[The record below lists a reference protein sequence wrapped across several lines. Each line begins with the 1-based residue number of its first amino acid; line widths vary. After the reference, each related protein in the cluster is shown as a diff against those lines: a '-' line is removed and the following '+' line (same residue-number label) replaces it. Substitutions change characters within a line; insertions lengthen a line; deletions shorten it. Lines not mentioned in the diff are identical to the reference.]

1 MSGFLGEGV
10 ENVKIGQGV
19 KLISFLV
26 VVFALLIIFAPSA
39 SAKVTAFV
47 TKDKTG
53 TYYEYPYESL
63 LDSYAFHCLGY
74 PSPLFDDY
82 ISKDMA
88 MFLDDVMGYVDYEAA
103 LDQYAIYVIKGKPFD
118 LDAYTSGPDAK
129 QADVAKVKV
138 VTCENGQLVF
148 SDKEIDNSIRVVLYD
163 INIAKDAFALR
174 QLLESNA
181 VLLGLDLSIY
191 SNLLNS
197 GKTAVAEGILLRRG
211 EGFAN
216 LDALKAVFAEE
227 ALRVETA
234 VEEVLN
240 SVNAAA
246 NPEDIASLLMS
257 NGEKFELELNAYGM
271 IISSRSERVFAQVF
285 SALPFEN
292 ANSLK
297 DSFNAAVADTLKS
310 YVIITNTEY
319 NLTLSRMVEIQM
331 GKNPQ
336 RYVSGV
342 GWTKAPPE
350 EVQRYIDSA
359 NFVLPDLVNYVR
371 ELIISTDVLSV
382 REAPSTEGARVTTV
396 NQGEIYA
403 VEEVQEA
410 LEGTAAGSEGYWFK
424 ITAGE
429 YTGWVCGKYA
439 DWVAAN
445 YSPEMFQFLV
455 LSGKSGVTT
464 TDLGR
469 ILTDKGILHGTEAV
483 FFQAS
488 RSNNINE
495 IFLTALALHETG
507 RGTSQLANGVLYTPS
522 DTSLPPRVVYNMFGI
537 GAVDSNPIL
546 KGAEY
551 AYNHGWFSPE
561 EAIIGGAYFVS
572 GSYVNNTKY
581 YQDSLYKMRWNPGAP
596 GSHQYATDIGWAS
609 KQTSFIRQFY
619 AQVNIYHLR
628 FNIPM
633 YQKEPE
639 SEPAPD

>member
-1 MSGFLGEGV
+1 V
-10 ENVKIGQGV
+10 ENVKIGRGV
-19 KLISFLV
+19 KSFSFMFIVIAILI
-26 VVFALLIIFAPSA
+26 LLAPNA
-39 SAKVTAFV
+39 SAKVTALV
-47 TKDKTG
+47 TKDSAG
-53 TYYEYPYESL
+53 VFFEYPYEEL
-63 LDSYAFHCLGY
+63 LRSYVLHCLG
-74 PSPLFDDY
+74 SAAPLFDEY
-82 ISKDMA
+82 MKKDVA
-88 MFLDDVMGYVDYEAA
+88 LLLDDAIGYVDYAAA
-103 LDQYAIYVIKGKPFD
+103 LEMYVKSVLNGKPFN

-129 QADVAKVKV
+129 LVDVAKVKV
-138 VTCENGQLVF
+138 VTYENGQLVF
-148 SDKEIDNSIRVVLYD
+148 TDKEIANPIEVALYE
-163 INIAKDAFALR
+163 INIAKDAYALR

-181 VLLGLDLSIY
+181 VLLGLDLNLY

-197 GKTAVAEGILLRRG
+197 GKAAVAEGILLRRG
-211 EGFAN
+211 DGFAN
-216 LDALKAVFAEE
+216 LDTLRAVFAEE
-227 ALRVETA
+227 AVKVKTA
-234 VEEVLN
+234 AEEVLN
-240 SVNAAA
+240 SINSATS
-246 NPEDIASLLMS
+246 PEEIASILLT
-257 NGEKFELELNAYGM
+257 NGDKFELELNAYQM
-271 IISSRSERVFAQVF
+271 IISSRSERVIAQVF
-285 SALPFEN
+285 AALPFGN
-292 ANSLK
+292 AYSLK
-297 DSFNAAVADTLKS
+297 ESFNTAVADTLKS

-319 NLTLSRMVEIQM
+319 DLTLSRMVDIQM

-336 RYVSGV
+336 WYVSGV

-350 EVQRYIDSA
+350 EVLRYVDSA
-359 NFVLPDLVNYVR
+359 NFVLLDLTNYVL

-382 REAPSTEGARVTTV
+382 REEPTTEGARVTTV
-396 NQGEIYA
+396 KQGEIYA

-424 ITAGE
+424 ITVGE

-439 DWVAAN
+439 DWVAEN

-455 LSGKSGVTT
+455 LSGKSGVTAS
-464 TDLGR
+464 DLGR
-469 ILTDKGILHGTEAV
+469 MLKDKGILHGTEAV
-483 FFQAS
+483 FYQAS

-572 GSYVNNTKY
+572 GGYVNNTKY
-581 YQDSLYKMRWNPGAP
+581 YQDTLYKMRWNPGSP
-596 GSHQYATDIGWAS
+596 GNHQYATDIGWAS

-619 AQVNIYHLR
+619 AQVNIYNLR

-633 YQKEPE
+633 YQKEPK
-639 SEPAPD
+639 SEPAPE

>member
-1 MSGFLGEGV
+1 M
-10 ENVKIGQGV
+10 ENVKIGRGV
-19 KLISFLV
+19 KSFSFMFIVIAILI
-26 VVFALLIIFAPSA
+26 LLAPNA
-39 SAKVTAFV
+39 SAKVTALV
-47 TKDKTG
+47 TKDSAG
-53 TYYEYPYESL
+53 VFFEYPYEEL
-63 LDSYAFHCLGY
+63 LRSYVLHCLG
-74 PSPLFDDY
+74 SAAPLFDEY
-82 ISKDMA
+82 MKKDVA
-88 MFLDDVMGYVDYEAA
+88 LLLDDAIGYVDYAAA
-103 LDQYAIYVIKGKPFD
+103 LEMYVKSVLNGKPFN

-129 QADVAKVKV
+129 LVDVAKVKV
-138 VTCENGQLVF
+138 VTYENGQLVF
-148 SDKEIDNSIRVVLYD
+148 TDKEIANPIEVALYE
-163 INIAKDAFALR
+163 INIAKDAYALR

-181 VLLGLDLSIY
+181 VLLGLDLNLY

-197 GKTAVAEGILLRRG
+197 GKAAVAEGILLRRG
-211 EGFAN
+211 DGFAN
-216 LDALKAVFAEE
+216 LDTLRAVFAEE
-227 ALRVETA
+227 AVKVKTA
-234 VEEVLN
+234 AEEVLN
-240 SVNAAA
+240 SINSATS
-246 NPEDIASLLMS
+246 PEEIASILLT
-257 NGEKFELELNAYGM
+257 NGDKFELELNAYQM
-271 IISSRSERVFAQVF
+271 IISSRSERVIAQVF
-285 SALPFEN
+285 AALPFGN
-292 ANSLK
+292 AYSLK
-297 DSFNAAVADTLKS
+297 ESFNTAVADTLKS

-319 NLTLSRMVEIQM
+319 DLTLSRMVDIQM

-336 RYVSGV
+336 WYVSGV

-350 EVQRYIDSA
+350 EVLRYVDSA
-359 NFVLPDLVNYVR
+359 NFVLLDLTNYVL

-382 REAPSTEGARVTTV
+382 REEPTTEGARVTTV
-396 NQGEIYA
+396 KQGEIYA

-424 ITAGE
+424 ITVGE

-439 DWVAAN
+439 DWVAEN

-455 LSGKSGVTT
+455 LSGKSGVTAS
-464 TDLGR
+464 DLGR
-469 ILTDKGILHGTEAV
+469 MLKDKGILHGTEAV
-483 FFQAS
+483 FYQAS

-572 GSYVNNTKY
+572 GGYVNNTKY
-581 YQDSLYKMRWNPGAP
+581 YQDTLYKMRWNPGSP
-596 GSHQYATDIGWAS
+596 GNHQYATDIGWAS

-619 AQVNIYHLR
+619 AQVNIYNLR

-633 YQKEPE
+633 YQKEPK
-639 SEPAPD
+639 SEPAPE